1 MKLVLLLFVCFAIA
15 CEARRDIRC
24 VQAVGVGKCRSFMK
38 RWAYDVTQNKCKPF
52 MYGGCGGTENNFET
66 EAECKRICVM

>member
-1 MKLVLLLFVCFAIA
+1 

-24 VQAVGVGKCRSFMK
+24 LQPVETGPCRAREE
-38 RWAYDVTQNKCKPF
+38 RWAYHPKENKCKKF
-52 MYGGCGGTENNFET
+52 TYGGCGGTENNFET